1 MKKNSDI
8 VEVHNRPNY
17 IKNLISLK
25 SKLILYFHNDP
36 LTMDGSSKTKRE
48 RIFLINICE
57 KIIFNSEWSKKQ
69 FLKKLPQF
77 YHKSKKINC
86 YTSIN

>member
-1 MKKNSDI
+1 MRKKSDI

-36 LTMDGSSKTKRE
+36 LTMDGSSKIKE
-48 RIFLINICE
+48 RIF
-57 KIIFNSEWSKKQ
+57 
-69 FLKKLPQF
+69 
-77 YHKSKKINC
+77 
-86 YTSIN
+86 